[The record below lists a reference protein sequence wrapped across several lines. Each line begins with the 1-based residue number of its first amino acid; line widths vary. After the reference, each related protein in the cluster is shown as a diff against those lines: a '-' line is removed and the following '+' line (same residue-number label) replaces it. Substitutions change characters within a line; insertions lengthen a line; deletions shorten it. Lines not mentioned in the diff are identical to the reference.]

1 MRKNEKGFT
10 LIELLV
16 VVAIIGILATLG
28 IVSLNSAR
36 AKARDAKRLSD
47 AKQFAT
53 ALQLSDIEIPS
64 QAVTGC
70 TPKGLTTTC
79 TSPFGD
85 LDWTKFLDPSAVA
98 TACTEATAGNCGYSI
113 SAKDG
118 VSAPKTDDFAVCF
131 HTESASAIGP
141 IGTYA
146 IIPGGNIIA
155 TCPF

>member
-1 MRKNEKGFT
+1 MRKNQKGFT

-47 AKQFAT
+47 VKQFAT
-53 ALQLSDIEIPS
+53 ALQLADIEVPS
-64 QAVTGC
+64 QTVPGC
-70 TPKGLTTTC
+70 VAKGLTTTC

-85 LDWTKFLDPSAVA
+85 LDWTKFLDPSASA
-98 TACTEATAGNCGYSI
+98 TACTEATAATCGYSL

-118 VSAPKTDDFAVCF
+118 VSVPKTDDFAICF

-141 IGTYA
+141 VGTYA
-146 IIPGGNIIA
+146 IIPGGTITA
-155 TCPF
+155 TCPY